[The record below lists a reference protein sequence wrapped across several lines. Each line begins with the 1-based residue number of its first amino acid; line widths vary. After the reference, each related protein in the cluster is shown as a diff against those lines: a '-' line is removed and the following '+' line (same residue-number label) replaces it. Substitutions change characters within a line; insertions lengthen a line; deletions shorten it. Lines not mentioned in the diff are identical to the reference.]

1 MQLQPVVMNMYP
13 PEPPAD
19 AQHVQSSAV
28 RPEDNDAESSLMFR
42 MIERAEETCKA
53 QDARIVSDLAS
64 YGRNQASTAGM
75 LDLLHLQYD
84 LDDMQA
90 SAMMAKNIADKVGQ
104 AINSLTQRN

>member
-13 PEPPAD
+13 PEPSAD
-19 AQHVQSSAV
+19 AWHGQSPAV
-28 RPEDNDAESSLMFR
+28 RLEDNDAGSSLTFM
-42 MIERAEETCKA
+42 MIERAEETFKA
-53 QDARIVSDLAS
+53 QDARVVSDMAS
-64 YGRNQASTAGM
+64 YGRNRASTAGL

-90 SAMMAKNIADKVGQ
+90 SAMVAKNIADKVGQ

>member
-1 MQLQPVVMNMYP
+1 MQLQSVVMNIYP

-19 AQHVQSSAV
+19 VRNVQSSAV
-28 RPEDNDAESSLMFR
+28 RLEDGDARSSLTFM
-42 MIERAEETCKA
+42 MIEREEEAFKA
-53 QDARIVSDLAS
+53 QDARIAGHLAS
-64 YGRNQASTAGM
+64 YEKNRASTAGL
-75 LDLLHLQYD
+75 LDLLRLQYD

>member
-1 MQLQPVVMNMYP
+1 MQPVVMNMFP
-13 PEPPAD
+13 PEPPTD
-19 AQHVQSSAV
+19 ARHVQSAAASL
-28 RPEDNDAESSLMFR
+28 EDNDAESSLTFM
-42 MIERAEETCKA
+42 MIERVEETCKA
-53 QDARIVSDLAS
+53 QDARIDSDLAS
-64 YGRNQASTAGM
+64 YGRNRASTAGL